1 MKNNR
6 HNLGFYFA
14 TNLLLFMILILGGCG
29 KSGVDAKQEDA
40 GLPPE
45 AVAVRKAFESS
56 SPSYKNPVKEALNLV
71 KAGSVNR
78 NAYAEVIPQLQK
90 LASNPTISA
99 EQKQALEALVE
110 KLKGELSTGEKR
122 INAINKTR

>member
-1 MKNNR
+1 MKNKR

-14 TNLLLFMILILGGCG
+14 ANLFLFLILIVVGCG
-29 KSGVDAKQEDA
+29 KSGADNTQADA
-40 GLPPE
+40 GLPAE

-78 NAYAEVIPQLQK
+78 SAYAEVIPQLQT
-90 LASNPTISA
+90 LAANPTIST

-110 KLKGELSTGEKR
+110 KLKRELSSPNPR
-122 INAINKTR
+122 